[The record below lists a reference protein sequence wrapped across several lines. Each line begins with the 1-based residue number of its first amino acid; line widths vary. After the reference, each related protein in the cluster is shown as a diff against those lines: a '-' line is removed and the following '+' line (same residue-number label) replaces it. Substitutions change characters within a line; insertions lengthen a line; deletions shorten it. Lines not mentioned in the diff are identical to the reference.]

1 LKKVFLSLFILAFI
15 FSFNVRALADGDHS
29 TTIKHAAEK
38 FKNGSSNQQTE
49 DSASMDHGSGSDM
62 EGMDHGKGS
71 DMEGMDHGSGSDM
84 EGMDHGSG
92 SDMEGMDHGSRSD
105 MEGMDMEGD
114 SGGEAHDHH
123 AAVVETPPNYKVLGT
138 YGAVNLLFIL
148 IGIWNKWFRRKGDVN
163 NGNA

>member
-1 LKKVFLSLFILAFI
+1 LKRVFLSLFTLAFI

-71 DMEGMDHGSGSDM
+71 DMEGRDHGSG
-84 EGMDHGSG
+84 
-92 SDMEGMDHGSRSD
+92 SD

-114 SGGEAHDHH
+114 SGGEAHDHP

>member
-1 LKKVFLSLFILAFI
+1 LKRVFLSLFTLAFI

-49 DSASMDHGSGSDM
+49 DNASMDHGSGSDM
-62 EGMDHGKGS
+62 EGMDHG
-71 DMEGMDHGSGSDM
+71 SG
-84 EGMDHGSG
+84 
-92 SDMEGMDHGSRSD
+92 SD

>member
-1 LKKVFLSLFILAFI
+1 LKRVFLSLFTLAFI

-29 TTIKHAAEK
+29 TTIKHAEEK

-71 DMEGMDHGSGSDM
+71 DMEGMDHGSGNDM

-92 SDMEGMDHGSRSD
+92 SD